1 MKILIHGINFPPELT
16 GVGRYSGDMAA
27 WLSDRGHEVRMVT
40 APPYYPEWRIAEGHA
55 NRWSSSELQDGK
67 LKVYRCPL
75 WVPSRPSGLKRIIHL
90 ASFAMSGF
98 PVMMGQVFWKPDV
111 VLVIEPAFFC
121 APHALLTARL
131 SGASSWL
138 HIQDFEIDAAFEL
151 GILSSKPMRRL
162 VLSFERL
169 LLRRFDRVSTISHKM
184 QERLDGKGV
193 AKRKQVFFPNWV
205 DTDEIYPLDETSLFR
220 SRLGLHPD
228 EVVALY
234 SGNMGE
240 KQGLEVVLDAAAML
254 EDSRAIRFVL
264 CGDGAVR
271 QRLQAK
277 YAGLRNVIWLPL
289 QPEEMLNEL
298 LNLADVHLLPQ
309 RGNAEDLVMP
319 SRLLGML
326 ASARPIL
333 STAAPKTQVGR
344 IVAQCGVLSSDGDA
358 QAFVHALRELLDDP
372 ALRGELGAVGRR
384 IAQDLFSREKVL
396 GKFESDLAEV
406 LHA

>member
-1 MKILIHGINFPPELT
+1 MKILIHGINFSPELT

-27 WLSDRGHEVRMVT
+27 WLSDRGNEVRMVT

-55 NRWSSSELQDGK
+55 NRWSASELRDGR

-98 PVMMGQVFWKPDV
+98 PVMIGQVFWKPDV

-131 SGASSWL
+131 SGARSWL

-151 GILSSKPMRRL
+151 GILSSKPLRRL
-162 VLSFERL
+162 VLSFERF
-169 LLRRFDRVSTISHKM
+169 LLRRFDCVSTISRKM

-193 AKRKQVFFPNWV
+193 DKRKQVFFPNWV
-205 DTDEIYPLDETSLFR
+205 DTEGIYPLDEMSLFR
-220 SRLGLHPD
+220 SRLALRP
-228 EVVALY
+228 EESVALY

-254 EDSRAIRFVL
+254 EEDSAIRFVL

-271 QRLQAK
+271 QRFQAK

-289 QPEEMLNEL
+289 QPEEMLNDL

-326 ASARPIL
+326 ASARPVL
-333 STAAPKTQVGR
+333 STAAPGTQVGR
-344 IVAQCGVLSSDGDA
+344 IVAQCGVLAPDGDA
-358 QAFVHALRELLDDP
+358 QAFAHALRKLLDDP
-372 ALRGELGAVGRR
+372 ILRGELGAVGRR
-384 IAQDLFSREKVL
+384 IAQDLFSKEKVL
-396 GKFESDLAEV
+396 GKFESDLAEMQ
-406 LHA
+406 HA